1 MDDETQI
8 KRGAEAGWALGV
20 ALKEVGLGDLAIK
33 AAIAALT
40 LILASEPAAACHRFS
55 RWHYPWAQRCSSG
68 AFDARTPRLV
78 RIAVREIEPAPQPPA
93 RAVEPIDDDPRVAA
107 VERLKI
113 ELAIMAVGGKLTA
126 TNDFTAGG
134 GVPSGGPR

>member
-1 MDDETQI
+1 M
-8 KRGAEAGWALGV
+8 KVLA
-20 ALKEVGLGDLAIK
+20 LAI
-33 AAIAALT
+33 ALTAALPT
-40 LILASEPAAACHRFS
+40 PAAACHRFS
-55 RWHYPWAQRCSSG
+55 RWHYPWAQRCSVER
-68 AFDARTPRLV
+68 APTPRLV
-78 RIAVREIEPAPQPPA
+78 RIAAREIEPAPQPPEPPA

-126 TNDFTAGG
+126 TNDFTAAG